1 MDCAESWTLR
11 DSRLKN
17 RLNARRPKCGASHK
31 HIVYISPWCFKYNK
45 YVLPLN
51 IEHFP
56 PSHLCLPFVSSS
68 LPFWF
73 CPWICVC
80 LCLHMVSAIWLR
92 LCFAPLNPDGFKCS
106 KRDRHN
112 VAVSCLSQWWT
123 LCGQSS
129 SVCGLINR
137 VYVWVCMCG
146 YLSVPEQCHSP
157 CVLRFGHCVY
167 GRMSVFVF
175 RYSTKIYKSDMFCL
189 SCDVMMIRSHRII
202 HG

>member
-112 VAVSCLSQWWT
+112 VACELSQPVVNAVRSEFLSLWINKP
-123 LCGQSS
+123 C
-129 SVCGLINR
+129 VCVS
-137 VYVWVCMCG
+137 VYVWVPVRTWAMSLSMC
-146 YLSVPEQCHSP
+146 VA
-157 CVLRFGHCVY
+157 LRSLC
-167 GRMSVFVF
+167 
-175 RYSTKIYKSDMFCL
+175 IW
-189 SCDVMMIRSHRII
+189 
-202 HG
+202 